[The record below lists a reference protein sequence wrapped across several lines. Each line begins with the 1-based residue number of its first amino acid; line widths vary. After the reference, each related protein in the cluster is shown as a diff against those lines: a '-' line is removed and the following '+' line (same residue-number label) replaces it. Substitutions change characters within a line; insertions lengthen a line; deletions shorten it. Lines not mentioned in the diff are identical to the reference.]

1 MKSVL
6 WLAAALGLILGLWF
20 RLAGDEAPS
29 VPPAEPSTP
38 QEVEPPTMAPTLASL
53 ALPDDDAKPPRTTQ
67 PTPPAKGPPAAET
80 KETSYTIEGTV
91 WVNGTEDLVTRGILV
106 AWLDALERVDGGY
119 RMGRKTWQGDIGSDG
134 HFSIQVTGAP
144 APTVIAFDYE
154 GGLMRVESWALAD
167 SVDENRLDVKPGAS
181 NTVRVRL
188 GAVFRLRGEVVDVEG
203 HLLEGVQILHFVP
216 HVMGSGLRSA
226 RHHATT
232 PASGTFDVGPF
243 AIKPHAKVVPMIER
257 LAVTFRYKGLR
268 VVQLNP
274 WSVPDQERSYV
285 RVVMDAGAVLAGTLV
300 DAAGHVL
307 PGVVVEIEYGKQ
319 PQLRRAARTDEEGR
333 WRLEELKRGK
343 AVLRAR
349 AFAFGCKV
357 RREIEITDDE
367 LDVNLVAQPV
377 PRPPPEAIKK
387 VLGLSLVDV
396 DDELREAYELPKEV
410 SVLILAAEEGHDRL
424 GIGSLEPG
432 YGLRMVGDSAIANT
446 REVVERLLAL
456 GPKTTKGATAY
467 SPGVRVVYTFATE
480 ANRGNNTQHIRLT
493 AEDMAALQRLAEKF
507 EER

>member
-1 MKSVL
+1 
-6 WLAAALGLILGLWF
+6 
-20 RLAGDEAPS
+20 
-29 VPPAEPSTP
+29 
-38 QEVEPPTMAPTLASL
+38 
-53 ALPDDDAKPPRTTQ
+53 
-67 PTPPAKGPPAAET
+67 
-80 KETSYTIEGTV
+80 
-91 WVNGTEDLVTRGILV
+91 V
-106 AWLDALERVDGGY
+106 AWINVFERVDGQH
-119 RMGRKTWQGDIGSDG
+119 RMGRKTWKGDIGSDG
-134 HFSIQVTGAP
+134 HFSIQVTGTP
-144 APTVIAFDYE
+144 APSVSAFDYE
-154 GGLMRVESWALAD
+154 GGLLRVENWALAG

-181 NTVRVRL
+181 NTIDVRL

-203 HLLEGVQILHFVP
+203 HLLEGVHILHYVP
-216 HVMGSGLRSA
+216 QMMASA
-226 RHHATT
+226 LPIGRHHATT

-243 AIKPHAKVVPMIER
+243 AVKPHAKVVPMIER

-274 WSVPDQERSYV
+274 WSVPERERSQV

-319 PQLRRAARTDEEGR
+319 HQLRRAARTGEDGR
-333 WRLEELKRGK
+333 WRVEELKRGK

-357 RREIEITDDE
+357 RREIEITDDD

-377 PRPPPEAIKK
+377 PRPPPGAIKK

-396 DDELREAYELPKEV
+396 DDKLREAYGLPKEA
-410 SVLILAAEEGHDRL
+410 SVLILAAEDGHDRL

-432 YGLRMVGDSAIANT
+432 YGLWMVGDSAVANI
-446 REVVERLLAL
+446 REAVERLLAL
-456 GPKTTKGATAY
+456 GPKTTKGATAH
-467 SPGVRVVYTFATE
+467 SHGVRVVYTFATE
-480 ANRGNNTQHIRLT
+480 TNRGSNTQHVRLT
-493 AEDMAALQRLAEKF
+493 AEDMAALQRLAETF